1 MPIFS
6 SPAMYRPKRM
16 MSAPP
21 IRRIQ
26 SRYSSNSCPAALN
39 DAPSATNTTE
49 KPTTNVTAWII
60 TRRRAVA
67 VRSFE
72 RSATDM
78 PVMNER

>member
-1 MPIFS
+1 
-6 SPAMYRPKRM
+6 M

-49 KPTTNVTAWII
+49 KPTTNVDA
-60 TRRRAVA
+60 RGSSPAGAPSR
-67 VRSFE
+67 
-72 RSATDM
+72 
-78 PVMNER
+78 